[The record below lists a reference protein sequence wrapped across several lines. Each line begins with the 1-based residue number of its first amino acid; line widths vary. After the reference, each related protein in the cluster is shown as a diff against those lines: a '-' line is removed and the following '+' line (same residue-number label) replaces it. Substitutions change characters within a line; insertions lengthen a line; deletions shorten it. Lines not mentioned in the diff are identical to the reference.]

1 MPNKSSFFYGAG
13 FRSLTREI
21 ADPVALPVEGK
32 LPSWLKGTLLRTW
45 LAFTETSIPVRFSP
59 DTLETLGV
67 FGYEFALKGQIRLPT
82 LITMR
87 SGRVITTTSRI

>member
-32 LPSWLKGTLLRTW
+32 LPSWLKGTLLRTG
-45 LAFTETSIPVRFSP
+45 P
-59 DTLETLGV
+59 
-67 FGYEFALKGQIRLPT
+67 
-82 LITMR
+82 
-87 SGRVITTTSRI
+87 SGSWQDRGR